1 MSESI
6 LESLGASDF
15 VPCFRCDRS
24 THSAN
29 MTPVF
34 SGRHLICEACVAEID
49 DLSEIERTRRELN
62 AVIIDIFTA
71 KQI

>member
-1 MSESI
+1 MSQAI
-6 LESLGASDF
+6 LESLGAADF
-15 VPCFRCDRS
+15 VPCFRCDRCA
-24 THSAN
+24 HSAN

-34 SGRHLICEACVAEID
+34 SGRHLICEHCVAEID
-49 DLSEIERTRRELN
+49 EITDIEQR

>member
-6 LESLGASDF
+6 LESLGAKDF
-15 VPCFRCDRS
+15 VPCFRCDHP

-34 SGRHLICEACVAEID
+34 SGRHLICEHCVAEID
-49 DLSEIERTRRELN
+49 EITDIEQR

-71 KQI
+71 KQL

>member
-6 LESLGASDF
+6 LESLGAHDF

-34 SGRHLICEACVAEID
+34 SGRHLICEHCVAEID
-49 DLSEIERTRRELN
+49 DITDIEQR

-71 KQI
+71 KQL